1 MPGNLPSRNENIL
14 YSIIH
19 SEEYTEQPYSR
30 EEALLL
36 ELKEVIEAGGG
47 GGGGT
52 TNYNSLINKPKINGV
67 ELKGNLNP
75 ETDLD
80 LGAPLTTEQRDALL
94 ALI

>member
-1 MPGNLPSRNENIL
+1 MADLPSRNENIL
-14 YSIIH
+14 YAIIH
-19 SEEYTEQPYSR
+19 SEEYQEQPYSR

-52 TNYNSLINKPKINGV
+52 TNYNLLTNKPKINGK
-67 ELKGNLNP
+67 ELNGDMDP

>member
-1 MPGNLPSRNENIL
+1 MSDLPSRNENIL

-19 SEEYTEQPYSR
+19 SEPYLEQPYSR

-36 ELKEVIEAGGG
+36 ELKDVIEAGGG

-52 TNYNSLINKPKINGV
+52 TNYNLLSNKPKINGV
-67 ELKGNLNP
+67 ELKGDLDP

-80 LGAPLTTEQRDALL
+80 LGAPLTTAQRDALL